1 MWRQGRSLPLKM
13 PPAVGAAGPGDRG
26 GFPHAASSPTS
37 IPSRGTAVHH
47 AAAGAVAIAAAAAAI
62 AGAAATANAV
72 AAAAAANAVAAA
84 ANGLA
89 ATKCSCPADV

>member
-1 MWRQGRSLPLKM
+1 MWRQGRSLPLQT

-26 GFPHAASSPTS
+26 GFPHAADSPTS
-37 IPSRGTAVHH
+37 IPCRGTAVHH
-47 AAAGAVAIAAAAAAI
+47 AAAGAVAIAAAAAAAAI

-72 AAAAAANAVAAA
+72 AAAANAVAA